1 MVISLATSR
10 TVVSISSALFAY
22 VVVAVELSLIQLINI
37 SEEFCMAAAV
47 LLRESEQLDRVL
59 TISCIVSYSESN
71 EVAILPISLVLPI
84 HGVNLSCLFR
94 LSLLRLTI
102 ASLTYFNGFMLMY
115 TIINA
120 NILITRTKN
129 AHIMARI
136 SMFLFAIAYI
146 LLSLSYE
153 TTAHPC
159 SSIA

>member
-1 MVISLATSR
+1 MVISLATSS
-10 TVVSISSALFAY
+10 TVVSISAALFAY
-22 VVVAVELSLIQLINI
+22 VVVDAELSLIQLINRL
-37 SEEFCMAAAV
+37 EESCMAEAV

-59 TISCIVSYSESN
+59 TISCIVSYSEFN

-84 HGVNLSCLFR
+84 HGVNLSCLLR
-94 LSLLRLTI
+94 LSLLRLTMD
-102 ASLTYFNGFMLMY
+102 SLTYFNGFMLMY

-120 NILITRTKN
+120 NILITRTKK

-136 SMFLFAIAYI
+136 SIFLFAIAYI